1 MKKFTIISLS
11 ILLGIALL
19 FVAGWMYL
27 KSTAPIYKGE
37 LKLSGL
43 QQEVNIT
50 YDEYGV
56 PYIEAQNAHDAYF
69 AMGYAHAQER
79 LFQMEMIRRLSSGR
93 LAEILG
99 PDLLSV
105 DKSMLALGIRAMG
118 ERSAKKYFSAIDM
131 PFKETSIAYLD
142 GINAFIDK
150 DNLPI
155 EFKLMGFKPEHF
167 VPADIYTTIGYM
179 SLTFS
184 LALSQD
190 PLLTKINEALGDK
203 YLFDLGIDSATN
215 ALNFPSEEIQVLSSI
230 NQSYQSIFDQIPVP
244 IWEAS
249 NNWAIS
255 AQRSKSGKV
264 LLANDTHIAYA
275 QPSVWYEAIINYPGF
290 TMTGYYLA
298 GVPYAVMGHNDHTG
312 WGLTIFPFDNMDLY
326 REKQNTENENQY
338 WVNDHWEDYQIQA
351 YTIAVKGDED
361 IIYNLRSTR
370 HGPVLN
376 DVFPDVAVFG
386 DQPISLWWALHHID
400 SESVEALYQ
409 FNTAQNFEAFE
420 TAIDKVDLL
429 GLNIVYGDTE
439 DNIAWWGTGKI
450 PERPKHVNPSLILDG
465 ASGNNEVLGFYPT
478 EKNPKS
484 INPKN
489 GFVHTANNAPPRVDG
504 VFYPGYYYPGIRAN
518 RIETLFESEELWD
531 VEAMKSIQNDNFGER
546 DYFIVQRVLLPLLNS
561 TNKSETYTK
570 SIEELKNWDGNTDI
584 NSTGAVIYNQF
595 LYFALEGLAKDE
607 MGENDFEKFANSLL
621 LKSNIDRIFN
631 DPTSIWWDNIN
642 TAEIKEE
649 RNNILIDAFEK
660 SIAALEIQLGTDVD
674 SWKWGEIHTLTH
686 VHPIGRKAPFDKI
699 FNVGPFPK
707 SGSNEVVDKEAFDYN
722 ADGIYPV
729 KSGPA
734 MRLLMDF
741 AQTDE
746 ALTIIPTGQSG
757 NIMSPHYSDQAK
769 MFVNGE
775 YRTIYLNA
783 GKFKSN
789 AVLTLKPE

>member
-19 FVAGWMYL
+19 CTAGWMYL
-27 KSTAPIYKGE
+27 KSTAPVYNGE

-43 QQEVNIT
+43 QQEVTIS

-56 PYIEAQNAHDAYF
+56 PYIEAQNARDAYF

-118 ERSAKKYFSAIDM
+118 ERSAKKYFSIIDA
-131 PFKETSIAYLD
+131 PFKETSIAYLA

-167 VPADIYTTIGYM
+167 GPADMYTTIGYM

-203 YLFDLGIDSATN
+203 YLIDLGIDSATN

-244 IWEAS
+244 VWEAS

-255 AQRSKSGKV
+255 AKRSKSGKV

-275 QPSVWYEAIINYPGF
+275 QPSVWFEAVINYPGF
-290 TMTGYYLA
+290 TMAGYYLA
-298 GVPYAVMGHNDHTG
+298 GVPYAVMGHNDHMG

-338 WVNDHWEDYQIQA
+338 WVNDHWEDFQNIS
-351 YTIAVKGDED
+351 YTIAVKGEED
-361 IIYNLRSTR
+361 VIYKLHTTR
-370 HGPVLN
+370 HGPILN
-376 DVFPDVAVFG
+376 DVFPDVAVFE
-386 DQPISLWWALHHID
+386 DSPISLWWALHHID

-409 FNTAQNFEAFE
+409 FNTAQNFKEFE
-420 TAIDKVDLL
+420 NAIGKVDLL

-465 ASGNNEVLGFYPT
+465 ASGNNEILGFYPT

-570 SIEELKNWDGNTDI
+570 SIEALKNWDGNTDI

-649 RNNILIDAFEK
+649 QNNILIDAFEK